1 MLLCGI
7 HNYNLNEWR
16 IRCDSIYYNLNDHS
30 IPAGLFSCFQILS
43 IKSNEAISISM
54 HVALSSFQIDCPK
67 INSQKGDY
75 WFRRHEIF
83 FMAADMYFQ
92 MSFQN
97 SDSEFTRLP
106 ASHQPMGLG
115 KSSTILGGKYLLAN
129 ILLSVDLAVHAGL
142 LLLVSL
148 AFTESCTFLSFK
160 FSIPGKLI

>member
-16 IRCDSIYYNLNDHS
+16 IRCDSIYHNLNDHS

-43 IKSNEAISISM
+43 IKSNEAISIFM
-54 HVALSSFQIDCPK
+54 HVALSSFQIDCSK

-75 WFRRHEIF
+75 WFRRHEIL

-97 SDSEFTRLP
+97 CDSEFTRPP
-106 ASHQPMGLG
+106 ASHEPVGLG
-115 KSSTILGGKYLLAN
+115 KRSTILVASICWQKFGSLQTSQSMLAFSCWFLLLSLSSVLFCLAN
-129 ILLSVDLAVHAGL
+129 FPSP
-142 LLLVSL
+142 
-148 AFTESCTFLSFK
+148 ES
-160 FSIPGKLI
+160 